1 MKNLSNKNKQST
13 KEIHPTQTITEEKI
27 QTTGRSKNY
36 LPYLV
41 AIICITSLYS
51 FEFLNNFSDDYINAL
66 NSHKTEKK
74 RRTNALNKVKEAAK
88 ETTEYQRYLEAKK
101 TTDIAWENFNI
112 QEKQESFFGFKSAQL
127 FLAEFGPMFCF
138 FCYALFNLFRSF
150 FFERKNHGMKVLHGL
165 IISGTMFYFFWIFQ
179 QFQDFSKAT
188 YYLMTFLSTV
198 IIVFSVGLITKYQNH
213 YINKLKADNLEL
225 SIHAIRYTVPGK
237 KEEILKRLE
246 KITEEI
252 AQLNGKK

>member
-1 MKNLSNKNKQST
+1 
-13 KEIHPTQTITEEKI
+13 
-27 QTTGRSKNY
+27 
-36 LPYLV
+36 
-41 AIICITSLYS
+41 
-51 FEFLNNFSDDYINAL
+51 
-66 NSHKTEKK
+66 
-74 RRTNALNKVKEAAK
+74 
-88 ETTEYQRYLEAKK
+88 
-101 TTDIAWENFNI
+101 
-112 QEKQESFFGFKSAQL
+112 
-127 FLAEFGPMFCF
+127 
-138 FCYALFNLFRSF
+138 
-150 FFERKNHGMKVLHGL
+150 
-165 IISGTMFYFFWIFQ
+165 MFYFFWIFQ